1 MTHKTIIW
9 LLLLTIVV
17 ASSGAAETQTYVSL
31 KGGFYIEYP
40 DDWAQ
45 VDYWLV
51 DAYLLRNKM
60 DTAVLDYEAAFAF
73 KDAPHFFSSDYL
85 ILTVDTVGELK
96 EWQID
101 SVLIEL
107 VRSFGRR
114 VRHSPTADYLA
125 NPEPNLPNYDTL
137 TKTVTI
143 LNEVAERQQVLKKNL
158 LMIKFYERGIATF
171 YFYSPDSLFETSK
184 SLFEQIVTSF
194 STENVEDALPKEQL
208 KVADL
213 EDAEGVNEDDNKKS
227 KKIYLYIGAALVLL
241 IVILIRRLK

>member
-17 ASSGAAETQTYVSL
+17 AASGAAETQTYVSL

-73 KDAPHFFSSDYL
+73 KDAPHFFSGDYL

-96 EWQID
+96 DWQID

-107 VRSFGRR
+107 VRSFGKR
-114 VRHSPTADYLA
+114 VRHSPTADFLA
-125 NPEPNLPNYDTL
+125 NLEPNLPNYDTL

-143 LNEVAERQQVLKKNL
+143 LNETSEQQVLKKSL
-158 LMIKFYERGIATF
+158 LMMKFYERGVATF

-184 SLFEQIVTSF
+184 SLFEQIVASL

-213 EDAEGVNEDDNKKS
+213 EDPEGVNEDDNKKS
-227 KKIYLYIGAALVLL
+227 KKIYLYVGAALVLL
-241 IVILIRRLK
+241 IVVLIRRLK

>member
-1 MTHKTIIW
+1 MTHKTIIC
-9 LLLLTIVV
+9 LLLLAIV
-17 ASSGAAETQTYVSL
+17 AAASGAGETQTYVSL
-31 KGGFYIEYP
+31 KGDFYIAYP

-73 KDAPHFFSSDYL
+73 KDAPHFFSGDYL

-96 EWQID
+96 DWQID

-125 NPEPNLPNYDTL
+125 NLEPNLPNYDTL

-143 LNEVAERQQVLKKNL
+143 LNEVAEQQVLKKSL
-158 LMIKFYERGIATF
+158 LMMKFYERGVATF

-184 SLFEQIVTSF
+184 YLFEQIVASL

-213 EDAEGVNEDDNKKS
+213 EDPEGVHEDENKKS

-241 IVILIRRLK
+241 IVVLIRRLK

>member
-1 MTHKTIIW
+1 MAHKTIIW
-9 LLLLTIVV
+9 LLLLTIVL
-17 ASSGAAETQTYVSL
+17 AASGAAETQTYVSL
-31 KGGFYIEYP
+31 RGGFYIAYP

-51 DAYLLRNKM
+51 DAYLLRNKV
-60 DTAVLDYEAAFAF
+60 DTPILDYEAAFAF
-73 KDAPHFFSSDYL
+73 KDAPYFFSGDYL
-85 ILTVDTVGELK
+85 ILTVDTVGELE

-114 VRHSPTADYLA
+114 VRHSPTADFLA
-125 NPEPNLPNYDTL
+125 NLEPNLPNYDTL

-143 LNEVAERQQVLKKNL
+143 LNETSEQQVLKKSL
-158 LMIKFYERGIATF
+158 LMMKFYERGVATF

-184 SLFEQIVTSF
+184 SLFEQIAASL

-213 EDAEGVNEDDNKKS
+213 EDAEGVNGDDNKKS
-227 KKIYLYIGAALVLL
+227 KNIYLYIGAALVLL

>member
-1 MTHKTIIW
+1 MAHKTIIW
-9 LLLLTIVV
+9 LLLLIIV
-17 ASSGAAETQTYVSL
+17 AASGAAETQTYVSL
-31 KGGFYIEYP
+31 KGGFYITYP

-73 KDAPHFFSSDYL
+73 KDAPHFFSGDYL
-85 ILTVDTVGELK
+85 ILTVDTVRELK
-96 EWQID
+96 DWQID

-107 VRSFGRR
+107 VRSFGKR

-125 NPEPNLPNYDTL
+125 NLEPNLPNYDTL

-143 LNEVAERQQVLKKNL
+143 LNETSEQQVLKKSL
-158 LMIKFYERGIATF
+158 LMMKFYERGVATF

-184 SLFEQIVTSF
+184 YLFEKIVASL
-194 STENVEDALPKEQL
+194 STENIEDALPKEQL

-213 EDAEGVNEDDNKKS
+213 EDAEGVGEDDNKKS
-227 KKIYLYIGAALVLL
+227 KRIYLYIGAALVLL
-241 IVILIRRLK
+241 IVVLIRLHK

>member
-9 LLLLTIVV
+9 LLLLIIIVA
-17 ASSGAAETQTYVSL
+17 ASSAAETQTYVSL
-31 KGGFYIEYP
+31 KGGFYITYP

-73 KDAPHFFSSDYL
+73 KDAPHFFSGDYL

-96 EWQID
+96 DWQID

-107 VRSFGRR
+107 VRSFGRK

-125 NPEPNLPNYDTL
+125 NLEPNLPNYDTL

-143 LNEVAERQQVLKKNL
+143 LNEVTEQQVLKKSL
-158 LMIKFYERGIATF
+158 LMMKFYERGVATF

-184 SLFEQIVTSF
+184 YLFEQIVASL
-194 STENVEDALPKEQL
+194 STENVEDVLPKEQL

-213 EDAEGVNEDDNKKS
+213 EDPEGVHEDENKKS

-241 IVILIRRLK
+241 IVVLIRRLK

>member
-1 MTHKTIIW
+1 MAHKTIMW
-9 LLLLTIVV
+9 MLLLTIVAV
-17 ASSGAAETQTYVSL
+17 ASGARETQTYVSL
-31 KGGFYIEYP
+31 KGDFYIEYP

-60 DTAVLDYEAAFAF
+60 DTVVLDYEAAFAF
-73 KDAPHFFSSDYL
+73 KDAPHFFSGDYL
-85 ILTVDTVGELK
+85 ILTVDTVGELRD
-96 EWQID
+96 WQID

-107 VRSFGRR
+107 IRSFGSK
-114 VRHSPTADYLA
+114 VRHSPTGDFLA
-125 NPEPNLPNYDTL
+125 NLEPNLPNYDTL

-143 LNEVAERQQVLKKNL
+143 LNEVAEQQVPKKSL
-158 LMIKFYERGIATF
+158 LMMKFYERGVATF

-184 SLFEQIVTSF
+184 YLFEQIVASL

-213 EDAEGVNEDDNKKS
+213 EDPEGVHEDENKKS
-227 KKIYLYIGAALVLL
+227 KKIYLYVGAALVLL
-241 IVILIRRLK
+241 IVVLIRRLK

>member
-1 MTHKTIIW
+1 MAHKTIIW
-9 LLLLTIVV
+9 LLLLIMVV
-17 ASSGAAETQTYVSL
+17 AASGAAETQTYVSL

-73 KDAPHFFSSDYL
+73 KDAPHFFSGDYL

-96 EWQID
+96 DWQID

-107 VRSFGRR
+107 VRSFGKR
-114 VRHSPTADYLA
+114 VRHSPTADFLA
-125 NPEPNLPNYDTL
+125 NLEPNLPNYDTL

-143 LNEVAERQQVLKKNL
+143 LNEVDEQQVLKKSL
-158 LMIKFYERGIATF
+158 LMMKFYERGVATF

-184 SLFEQIVTSF
+184 YLFEQIVASL

-213 EDAEGVNEDDNKKS
+213 EDPEGVHEDENKKS
-227 KKIYLYIGAALVLL
+227 KKIYLYVGAALVLL
-241 IVILIRRLK
+241 IVVLIRRLK

>member
-1 MTHKTIIW
+1 MAHKTIIW
-9 LLLLTIVV
+9 LLLLTIVAV
-17 ASSGAAETQTYVSL
+17 ASGAGETQTYVSL
-31 KGGFYIEYP
+31 KGDFYIEYP

-51 DAYLLRNKM
+51 DAYLLRDKM

-73 KDAPHFFSSDYL
+73 KDAPHFFSGDYL

-96 EWQID
+96 DWQID

-125 NPEPNLPNYDTL
+125 NPEPNLSNYDTL

-143 LNEVAERQQVLKKNL
+143 LNEVAEQQILKKSL
-158 LMIKFYERGIATF
+158 LMMKFYEQGVATF

-184 SLFEQIVTSF
+184 YLFEQIVASL

-213 EDAEGVNEDDNKKS
+213 EDPEGVHEDENKKS
-227 KKIYLYIGAALVLL
+227 KKIYLYVGAALVLL
-241 IVILIRRLK
+241 IVVLIRRLK

>member
-1 MTHKTIIW
+1 MAHKTIMW
-9 LLLLTIVV
+9 MLLLTIVAA
-17 ASSGAAETQTYVSL
+17 ASGTAETQTYVSL
-31 KGGFYIEYP
+31 KGGFYITYP

-51 DAYLLRNKM
+51 DAYLLRNRM

-73 KDAPHFFSSDYL
+73 KDAPHFFSGNYL

-96 EWQID
+96 DWEID

-114 VRHSPTADYLA
+114 VRHSPTADFLA
-125 NPEPNLPNYDTL
+125 NLEPNLPNYDTL
-137 TKTVTI
+137 AKTVTI
-143 LNEVAERQQVLKKNL
+143 LNETSEQQVLKKSL
-158 LMIKFYERGIATF
+158 LMMKFYERGIATF

-184 SLFEQIVTSF
+184 SLFEQIVASL

-213 EDAEGVNEDDNKKS
+213 EDPEGVHEDENKKS

-241 IVILIRRLK
+241 IVVLIRRLK

>member
-1 MTHKTIIW
+1 MAHKTIMW
-9 LLLLTIVV
+9 MLLLTIVAA
-17 ASSGAAETQTYVSL
+17 ASGTAETQTYVSL
-31 KGGFYIEYP
+31 KGGFYITYP

-51 DAYLLRNKM
+51 DAYLLRNRM

-73 KDAPHFFSSDYL
+73 KDAPHFFSGNYL

-96 EWQID
+96 DWEID

-114 VRHSPTADYLA
+114 VRHSPTADFLA
-125 NPEPNLPNYDTL
+125 NLEPNLPNYDTL
-137 TKTVTI
+137 AKTVTI
-143 LNEVAERQQVLKKNL
+143 LNETSEQQVLKKSL
-158 LMIKFYERGIATF
+158 LMMKFYERGIATF

-184 SLFEQIVTSF
+184 SLFEQIVASL

-213 EDAEGVNEDDNKKS
+213 EDAEGVHEDENKKS

-241 IVILIRRLK
+241 IVVLIRRLK

>member
-1 MTHKTIIW
+1 MANKTIIW
-9 LLLLTIVV
+9 LLLFTIVL
-17 ASSGAAETQTYVSL
+17 AASGAAETQTYVSL
-31 KGGFYIEYP
+31 KGGFYIAYP

-51 DAYLLRNKM
+51 DAYLLGKKM

-73 KDAPHFFSSDYL
+73 KDAPQFFSNDYL

-96 EWQID
+96 DWQID

-107 VRSFGRR
+107 FRSFGRR
-114 VRHSPTADYLA
+114 VRHSPTGDFLA
-125 NPEPNLPNYDTL
+125 NLEPNLPNYDTL

-143 LNEVAERQQVLKKNL
+143 LNELAEQQVLKKNL
-158 LMIKFYERGIATF
+158 LLMRFYNKGIATF

-184 SLFEQIVTSF
+184 FLFERIAASL
-194 STENVEDALPKEQL
+194 STENIEDALPKEQL

-213 EDAEGVNEDDNKKS
+213 EDAESVNEDDNKKL